1 MTFDFL
7 LQTPE
12 DLKKLNT
19 IVDVTQELHY
29 VMDAITLTRQRL
41 EGRCPLIGFAGA
53 PVSFRSTLW
62 LSKVSLFHFLCLI
75 FFLSFFLRVSLY
87 ICLLESHWFT
97 VFSNRGERNTVL
109 CVCVCNRIIKW
120 STLRAMSHADSEYWN
135 VCNLLWKLF
144 FIIEDVLLYF
154 PVLCLR
160 ILQKNLNLSHLFFSG
175 PSWNIWLTVRR
186 QPLSPRPEGGWCS
199 TLRPVTP
206 YWSYLLRK
214 LSITLWLRSKPVLR

>member
-109 CVCVCNRIIKW
+109 CVCVCNRIIDQHWEQCLMLTQNIEMCAICFENYFLSLK
-120 STLRAMSHADSEYWN
+120 MY
-135 VCNLLWKLF
+135 C
-144 FIIEDVLLYF
+144 FIF
-154 PVLCLR
+154 LC
-160 ILQKNLNLSHLFFSG
+160 S
-175 PSWNIWLTVRR
+175 V
-186 QPLSPRPEGGWCS
+186 
-199 TLRPVTP
+199 
-206 YWSYLLRK
+206 
-214 LSITLWLRSKPVLR
+214 

>member
-53 PVSFRSTLW
+53 PVSFRSTLTFQSFS
-62 LSKVSLFHFLCLI
+62 LSFSLSH
-75 FFLSFFLRVSLY
+75 FLSFFLRVSLY

-109 CVCVCNRIIKW
+109 CVCVCNRINDQHWEQCHMQTQNIEMCAICFEHYFLSLK
-120 STLRAMSHADSEYWN
+120 MY
-135 VCNLLWKLF
+135 C
-144 FIIEDVLLYF
+144 FIF
-154 PVLCLR
+154 LC
-160 ILQKNLNLSHLFFSG
+160 S
-175 PSWNIWLTVRR
+175 V
-186 QPLSPRPEGGWCS
+186 
-199 TLRPVTP
+199 
-206 YWSYLLRK
+206 
-214 LSITLWLRSKPVLR
+214 

>member
-53 PVSFRSTLW
+53 PVSFRSTLTFQSFS
-62 LSKVSLFHFLCLI
+62 LSFSLSH
-75 FFLSFFLRVSLY
+75 FLSFFLRVSLY

-97 VFSNRGERNTVL
+97 ASPIEVKGIQYCVY
-109 CVCVCNRIIKW
+109 VCVIELMINIE
-120 STLRAMSHADSEYWN
+120 SN
-135 VCNLLWKLF
+135 VTCW
-144 FIIEDVLLYF
+144 
-154 PVLCLR
+154 LR
-160 ILQKNLNLSHLFFSG
+160 ILKCVQFALKIIFYHWRCIALFSCALFKNFTEKS
-175 PSWNIWLTVRR
+175 
-186 QPLSPRPEGGWCS
+186 
-199 TLRPVTP
+199 
-206 YWSYLLRK
+206 
-214 LSITLWLRSKPVLR
+214 

>member
-53 PVSFRSTLW
+53 PVSFRSTLTFQSFS
-62 LSKVSLFHFLCLI
+62 LSFSLSHFL
-75 FFLSFFLRVSLY
+75 LSFFLRVSLY

-97 VFSNRGERNTVL
+97 ASPIEVKGIQYCVY
-109 CVCVCNRIIKW
+109 VCVIELMINIE
-120 STLRAMSHADSEYWN
+120 SN
-135 VCNLLWKLF
+135 VICW
-144 FIIEDVLLYF
+144 
-154 PVLCLR
+154 LR
-160 ILQKNLNLSHLFFSG
+160 ILKCVQFALKIIFYHWRCIALFSCALFKNFTEKS
-175 PSWNIWLTVRR
+175 
-186 QPLSPRPEGGWCS
+186 
-199 TLRPVTP
+199 
-206 YWSYLLRK
+206 
-214 LSITLWLRSKPVLR
+214 

>member
-87 ICLLESHWFT
+87 ICLLESHWYT

-109 CVCVCNRIIKW
+109 CVCVCNRINDQHW
-120 STLRAMSHADSEYWN
+120 EQCHMLTQN
-135 VCNLLWKLF
+135 
-144 FIIEDVLLYF
+144 IEMCAICF
-154 PVLCLR
+154 E
-160 ILQKNLNLSHLFFSG
+160 N
-175 PSWNIWLTVRR
+175 
-186 QPLSPRPEGGWCS
+186 
-199 TLRPVTP
+199 
-206 YWSYLLRK
+206 YLLSLK
-214 LSITLWLRSKPVLR
+214 MYCFIFLCSV

>member
-53 PVSFRSTLW
+53 PVSFRSTLTFQSFS
-62 LSKVSLFHFLCLI
+62 LSFSLSH
-75 FFLSFFLRVSLY
+75 FLSFFLRVSLY

-109 CVCVCNRIIKW
+109 CVCVCNRINDQHWEQCYMLTQNIEMCAICFENYFLSLK
-120 STLRAMSHADSEYWN
+120 MY
-135 VCNLLWKLF
+135 C
-144 FIIEDVLLYF
+144 FIF
-154 PVLCLR
+154 LC
-160 ILQKNLNLSHLFFSG
+160 S
-175 PSWNIWLTVRR
+175 V
-186 QPLSPRPEGGWCS
+186 
-199 TLRPVTP
+199 
-206 YWSYLLRK
+206 
-214 LSITLWLRSKPVLR
+214 

>member
-53 PVSFRSTLW
+53 PVSFRSTLTFQSFS
-62 LSKVSLFHFLCLI
+62 LSFSLSH
-75 FFLSFFLRVSLY
+75 FLSFFLS
-87 ICLLESHWFT
+87 ESI

-109 CVCVCNRIIKW
+109 CVCVCNRINDQ
-120 STLRAMSHADSEYWN
+120 H
-135 VCNLLWKLF
+135 
-144 FIIEDVLLYF
+144 
-154 PVLCLR
+154 
-160 ILQKNLNLSHLFFSG
+160 
-175 PSWNIWLTVRR
+175 
-186 QPLSPRPEGGWCS
+186 
-199 TLRPVTP
+199 
-206 YWSYLLRK
+206 
-214 LSITLWLRSKPVLR
+214 